1 MEQNT
6 EPSRVAQT
14 PSALSV
20 VLWCIVFVAI
30 GSQVFMLLMDGAY
43 LMAGSLLLWI
53 TLALLSLRALHRKL
67 EQLFACPVLGKL
79 LATLMGLCGALGML
93 IQFVNL
99 GVAAT
104 YFTEVEWWAE
114 PLSLLCL
121 VLTFF
126 LPAVVVL
133 IWMTPRR

>member
-1 MEQNT
+1 MERKT
-6 EPSRVAQT
+6 EPNRVAQP
-14 PSALSV
+14 PSTLKV
-20 VLWCIVFVAI
+20 VLWCIVLVVL
-30 GSQVFMLLMDGAY
+30 GLQVVVLLGEGAY
-43 LMAGSLLLWI
+43 LSAGSLLLWGV
-53 TLALLSLRALHRKL
+53 LALLALRALHRKR
-67 EQLFACPVLGKL
+67 EQLFAWPVLGKL

-104 YFTEVEWWAE
+104 YFADVAWWAE

-121 VLTFF
+121 VLTIF